1 MFPTHPENGYQSSVT
16 YKPKHD
22 DMWEFDEIYVH

>member
-22 DMWEFDEIYVH
+22 MWEFDEIYVH